1 MANTFIGASVVANT
15 AVGLLTRQ
23 LVLPQTVLR
32 VSGDNFM
39 GGNGDTVTIRVPV
52 KVAAREQ
59 ASPGAAITYDDITET
74 SVTLSV
80 DHLYNGVKVTDEDLT
95 MEIASFG
102 AQILDPQIAGI
113 VEGAEA
119 ELAAVMNALA
129 SDDTFALAASDA
141 DTEGTILGAFEALNT
156 ANVPLGDRYLAVS
169 PSILT
174 RLLSVEGFVRAD
186 MSGSDQA
193 LRNATVGNLY
203 GFQVVM
209 SPALTAGTAVAYHR
223 TSFAFANFSAP
234 VPSGAADGAQV
245 NRNGIALRWVRQYDP
260 DILSDRSVV
269 STFAGAAGIDA
280 GNRAFKLTTA
290 TA

>member
-15 AVGLLTRQ
+15 AVGLLARQ

-32 VSGDNFM
+32 VSGDNFA
-39 GGNGDTVTIRVPV
+39 GGNGDTVTVRVPV
-52 KVAAREQ
+52 KLAARTQ

-74 SVTLSV
+74 SVTLTV
-80 DHLYNGVKVTDEDLT
+80 DHLYNGVKVTDEDLA

-102 AQILDPQIAGI
+102 AQILDPQVAG
-113 VEGAEA
+113 VAEGAEA

-129 SDDTFALAASDA
+129 SDGDFALTASTD
-141 DTEGTILGAFEALNT
+141 DTIATILEARTALSA
-156 ANVPLGDRYLAVS
+156 ANVPVGDRYLAVS
-169 PSILT
+169 PSIAARVLT
-174 RLLSVEGFVRAD
+174 ALGNRETAGGDTALMDSTLGRIHGFTIVE
-186 MSGSDQA
+186 S
-193 LRNATVGNLY
+193 N
-203 GFQVVM
+203 
-209 SPALTAGTAVAYHR
+209 ALTDGTAVAYHR

-290 TA
+290 AA